1 MTIDRDQKSGLFIV
15 SYNVNKPGQAGGL
28 NLRLDLTVYTP
39 SRQVTGRATITH
51 ATLQPLVFEHPI
63 QGRYEEQGRDI
74 ELHLVGTPRL
84 HEQHAQNQAHAAGH
98 ALLEQFFF
106 DGQLK
111 DGWQAGNG
119 SKARYAFFQNQQWH
133 EQLGQ
138 EVRLADEINNA
149 IKALNLR

>member
-1 MTIDRDQKSGLFIV
+1 MTIDRDQKSGLFII

-39 SRQVTGRATITH
+39 SRHITGRATITH

-74 ELHLVGTPRL
+74 ELHLIGAPRL

-119 SKARYAFFQNQQWH
+119 SRRATPSSRTSNGTSSWVRKCAWRRRSIARS
-133 EQLGQ
+133 
-138 EVRLADEINNA
+138 R
-149 IKALNLR
+149 R